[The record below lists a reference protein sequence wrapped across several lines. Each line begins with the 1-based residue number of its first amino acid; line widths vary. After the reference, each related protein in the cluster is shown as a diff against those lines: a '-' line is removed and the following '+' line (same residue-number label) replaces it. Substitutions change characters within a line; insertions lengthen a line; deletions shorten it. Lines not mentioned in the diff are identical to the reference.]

1 MRFIPDALAVPHF
14 SRPRQP
20 ASGSEL
26 SLMVCRNMSPST
38 TTGNFPVAFTQCFTG
53 DSGLRP
59 EGNVSAFPSSSHS
72 DPGEGVFSRL
82 DYGSLALRPVAL
94 LALLSEQT
102 GSLQPSRAFTSGLST
117 VWSPAPPPGITTVPT
132 GQSARAG
139 LSPARSS
146 TSFTALPRPPSPLG
160 EGWGHRCAHPGI
172 NCPLPGERVSRYIG
186 AGQGSCPRVAVE

>member
-1 MRFIPDALAVPHF
+1 
-14 SRPRQP
+14 
-20 ASGSEL
+20 
-26 SLMVCRNMSPST
+26 MVFRNMSPSP

-53 DSGLRP
+53 NSGLRH

-94 LALLSEQT
+94 LALQSEQT
-102 GSLQPSRAFTSGLST
+102 GFLQPSRAFTSGLST
-117 VWSPAPPPGITTVPT
+117 VWSTAPPPGITTVPT

-146 TSFTALPRPPSPLG
+146 TSFTALPRPPSPRRGKKSSRARARSKSAFPSPWG
-160 EGWGHRCAHPGI
+160 EGGPRRALSPAGAGRVRGL
-172 NCPLPGERVSRYIG
+172 LPGEPTVTSED
-186 AGQGSCPRVAVE
+186 VKL

>member
-1 MRFIPDALAVPHF
+1 
-14 SRPRQP
+14 
-20 ASGSEL
+20 
-26 SLMVCRNMSPST
+26 MSPST
-38 TTGNFPVAFTQCFTG
+38 TTGNFPLAFTQCFTG
-53 DSGLRP
+53 NSGLRH

-102 GSLQPSRAFTSGLST
+102 GFLQPSRAFTSGLST

-146 TSFTALPRPPSPLG
+146 TSFTALPRPPSPQELVTFLKPLATGGALG
-160 EGWGHRCAHPGI
+160 ALGQYAGRARTGRGSGCGATVRFRTFARRWHV
-172 NCPLPGERVSRYIG
+172 LPAA
-186 AGQGSCPRVAVE
+186 AGSGPQLWV